1 MGPKEVAMSSATTS
15 HDVPDA
21 DFADAVLHAR
31 NVIAAQLRRLFPSL
45 DVGDIDRYQP
55 LSAEVD
61 ADNDDLTA
69 LIRAV
74 RDATGIALSARLVD
88 ERTSL
93 EDLARALATE
103 QRRQRRPARPSDGA
117 PTVTP

>member
-1 MGPKEVAMSSATTS
+1 MSSATTS

-31 NVIAAQLRRLFPSL
+31 NVVAAQLRHLSPGL

-55 LSAEVD
+55 LSAEVG
-61 ADNDDLTA
+61 ADIDDLTA
-69 LIRAV
+69 LIQAV
-74 RDATGIALSARLVD
+74 RDATGIALPARLVD
-88 ERTSL
+88 EHTSL
-93 EDLARALATE
+93 EDLARALATR
-103 QRRQRRPARPSDGA
+103 QRQRRPARPFDGA